1 MDNNQINGQ
10 KNNKEAYCPNPIFNN
25 GTIAI
30 GEFKTLDDA
39 MGFPL
44 KEIWCINRKG
54 DNKFQAYKDQGTRML
69 VICDWSR
76 SIQDG
81 LKFVLALIH
90 QNGKIHYYDLND
102 LPLYPEE
109 RKNQYEGSL
118 GDEATY
124 ALYHLIENNQYNTN
138 RNMNKKLIK
147 LGNYIELDPN
157 K

>member
-1 MDNNQINGQ
+1 MEDDQINGQ

-25 GTIAI
+25 GTISI

-39 MGFPL
+39 MNFPI
-44 KEIWCINRKG
+44 KDIWCINRQG

-76 SIQDG
+76 SIQDS

-102 LPLYPEE
+102 LPLYPEN

-118 GDEATY
+118 GDDATY
-124 ALYHLIENNQYNTN
+124 TLYQITA
-138 RNMNKKLIK
+138 
-147 LGNYIELDPN
+147 
-157 K
+157 